1 MERRYDR
8 TYMRQTEYQETK
20 SRGRIGAIIFMV
32 VLALCA
38 VIVLL
43 ILNYRNKGAYA
54 EWSALEYIKTPIG
67 SREIPCDSGII
78 SYNSDGAI
86 CYGSDSDAVW
96 QISYNMRNPS
106 GAACGDYAIFGDLGE
121 YGIAIT
127 DGTGMTYSYSVSGRI
142 DMVDI
147 SSNGIAAV
155 MVDYND
161 TDRIYLFDIN
171 GNLLL
176 DIETSVKKAGFPI
189 TMTIS
194 PDGRKLVT
202 SYLQVGEEQKTSLTF
217 YNFGDVGQSYI
228 DKIVGNYY
236 FENKVIPD
244 IRFIGSDRVCAIW
257 STGCIFYK
265 FPEVPEEIKTLS
277 EPGGYSGVANDDK
290 NILLAKKQTDGG
302 YLFTIYDKNGVSQG
316 EVQTSFGYDN
326 LFIGQGEVILSS
338 ESSCVIY
345 RIDGEEKFRTKLDA
359 PIREIVTTNDP
370 ATYLVLYDEA
380 IGRIRLKTR
389 KEIEAEE
396 RAQAKAEAKA
406 LKSLEATE

>member
-8 TYMRQTEYQETK
+8 TYLRETEYQETK
-20 SRGRIGAIIFMV
+20 SRRRSGAIIFMV

-38 VIVLL
+38 VIILL

-67 SREIPCDSGII
+67 GRSLLCDEGII
-78 SYNSDGAI
+78 SYNNDGAV
-86 CYGSDSDAVW
+86 CYGSDSSAVW

-121 YGIAIT
+121 YGISIT

-189 TMTIS
+189 TMAIS

-217 YNFGDVGQSYI
+217 YNFGDVGQSYV
-228 DKIVGNYY
+228 DKIVGNYF

-244 IRFIGSDRVCAIW
+244 IRFIGSDRVCAVW
-257 STGCIFYK
+257 SNGCILYK
-265 FPEVPEEIKTLS
+265 LLEVPEEIKTMS
-277 EPGGYSGVANDDK
+277 EPGGYAGVANDDK
-290 NILLAKKQTDGG
+290 NLLLAKRQTDGG
-302 YLFTIYDKNGVSQG
+302 YIFTIYDKNGASQG
-316 EVQTSFGYDN
+316 EIQTSFGYN
-326 LFIGQGEVILSS
+326 SLYIGKGEVIMSS
-338 ESSCVIY
+338 DSTCVIY
-345 RIDGEEKFRTKLDA
+345 RVDGEEKFRTKLDA
-359 PIREIVTTNDP
+359 SIKEITATNDP
-370 ATYLVLYDEA
+370 ATYLVLYDDA
-380 IGRIRLKTR
+380 VGRIRLKTR

-396 RAQAKAEAKA
+396 RAQAKAAAKA
-406 LKSLEATE
+406 LESLEAAE